1 MSIGLGGEGDS
12 GDSSGDGGSG
22 GSGGGHDSSGLSSP
36 YPLHSGLV
44 NFWDS
49 ILVSI
54 ISITASIAV
63 YFIIRHLLKRTA
75 DSLNLDKRELKGIN
89 SITKMILIVINII
102 IIIFQ
107 FSSVSGVAA
116 GAISVAAGTIIGFS
130 SRNTISNAIAGILL
144 LSSRPFKIGDR
155 IRTTEDDSLVG
166 DVIEI
171 SLLYTKIKTV
181 RNELVA
187 IPNQTL
193 LQRQI
198 VNYSGLDIL
207 ATSIEVSAIYNN
219 NRDRVESLLVE
230 AAKNTDGIITDNPT
244 PFVLLKRF
252 ENYAAVYELRAYTNK
267 PNEYLKIQSEIRKKI
282 YDLFQRYELDL
293 TIPQAQINVDNKK
306 EERENRN
313 TRTNL

>member
-1 MSIGLGGEGDS
+1 MSVGIEGQGEGNGNDANV
-12 GDSSGDGGSG
+12 GGQDISA
-22 GSGGGHDSSGLSSP
+22 LSSSS
-36 YPLHSGLV
+36 PLPLGLV

-54 ISITASIAV
+54 ISIAASIAA
-63 YFIIRHLLKRTA
+63 YFIIKHLLKRTA

-89 SITKMILIVINII
+89 SIAKMVLIVITII

-107 FSSVSGVAA
+107 FSSISGVA
-116 GAISVAAGTIIGFS
+116 
-130 SRNTISNAIAGILL
+130 RL

-155 IRTTEDDSLVG
+155 IRTTEDDSLIG

-198 VNYSGLDIL
+198 VNYSGLDFL
-207 ATSIEVSAIYNN
+207 ATGIEVSAVYDTYCTKPTMFFFSKIVYHGNGG
-219 NRDRVESLLVE
+219 LV
-230 AAKNTDGIITDNPT
+230 D
-244 PFVLLKRF
+244 
-252 ENYAAVYELRAYTNK
+252 
-267 PNEYLKIQSEIRKKI
+267 
-282 YDLFQRYELDL
+282 
-293 TIPQAQINVDNKK
+293 
-306 EERENRN
+306 
-313 TRTNL
+313 